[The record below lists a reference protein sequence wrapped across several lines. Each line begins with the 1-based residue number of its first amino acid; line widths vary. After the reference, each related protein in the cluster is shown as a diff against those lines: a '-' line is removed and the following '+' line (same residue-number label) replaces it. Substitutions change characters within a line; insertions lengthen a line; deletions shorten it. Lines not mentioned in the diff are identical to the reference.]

1 MNYLRFSIQFL
12 YSIHFLKSR
21 SKLSF
26 YSQLKSRRLLFG
38 DHENVLIFTAVFFFF
53 FFACVLSHAHLF
65 TTLWTV
71 AHQAPLSMGF
81 PRQEYWNG
89 LPFPSLGEI
98 PDPGIK
104 LAYPASPTSTSRF
117 FTTDPSGESKSTVVI
132 VTNYWI
138 TYTINGLTVWY
149 VKYILIREPYL
160 NKAITKK
167 KKEKSSLP
175 CNSH

>member
-1 MNYLRFSIQFL
+1 MNHQRFLIQFL

-26 YSQLKSRRLLFG
+26 YSQLKSTRLLFG
-38 DHENVLIFTAVFFFF
+38 DHENVLIFTVFFAFFFF
-53 FFACVLSHAHLF
+53 LACMLSHAHVF

-104 LAYPASPTSTSRF
+104 LAFPASPTSTGRF
-117 FTTDPSGESKSTVVI
+117 FTTEPSGESKSTVVI
-132 VTNYWI
+132 LINYWI
-138 TYTINGLTVWY
+138 IYTINGLTVWY

-160 NKAITKK
+160 NKATR
-167 KKEKSSLP
+167 EDLS
-175 CNSH
+175 